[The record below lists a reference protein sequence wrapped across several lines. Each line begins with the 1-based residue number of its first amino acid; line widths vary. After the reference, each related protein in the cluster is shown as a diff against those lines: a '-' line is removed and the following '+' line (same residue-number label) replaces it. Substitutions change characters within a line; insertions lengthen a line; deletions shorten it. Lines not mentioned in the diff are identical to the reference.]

1 MMNRK
6 FVAAYVWMFI
16 CTAVAGA
23 ASGIL
28 YLNSMGARAAILGIS
43 LALGIMV
50 INTVEQKRFLERQT
64 PRNAVVWGAAILS
77 GLIGG
82 VLVNFY
88 GMGPASTPGDFAPEP
103 TPAGLETI
111 AVGIIYGAL
120 LHGAYSLR
128 WKIRDDNKWRFLLA
142 LGMFAAAGLLST
154 VVRFLIMD
162 QRIEKIGESLFMS
175 LFTGVPFGMFWGVAV
190 ALTDPAWSHR
200 KMEKMNR

>member
-1 MMNRK
+1 MNRK
-6 FVAAYVWMFI
+6 FLTAYAWMFI
-16 CTAVAGA
+16 CAAVAGA

-28 YLNSMGARAAILGIS
+28 YPNSMGVRAAILGIS
-43 LALGIMV
+43 LALGVMV
-50 INTVEQKRFLERQT
+50 INTVERKKFLDRQT

-103 TPAGLETI
+103 TPAGLKTI
-111 AVGIIYGAL
+111 AVSIIYGAL

-128 WKIRDDNKWRFLLA
+128 WKVRDDSKWRFLSA

-154 VVRFLIMD
+154 IVRFLIMD
-162 QRIEKIGESLFMS
+162 QKIEMIGDSLIMS
-175 LFTGVPFGMFWGVAV
+175 LFTGVPFGLLWGVAV